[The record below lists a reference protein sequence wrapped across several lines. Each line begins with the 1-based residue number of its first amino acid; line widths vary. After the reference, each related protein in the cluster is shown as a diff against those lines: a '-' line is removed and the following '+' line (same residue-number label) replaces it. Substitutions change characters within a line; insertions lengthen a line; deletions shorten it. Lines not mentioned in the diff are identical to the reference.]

1 MKSPQLCGALAQ
13 DIATLACKL
22 NTAGFELTVT
32 PQTISTTTSTKTAKV
47 RSMKRA
53 STKGKSATS
62 KQSKGVSSYWQAI
75 KAHMADTG
83 CSLSDARGWYKS
95 QND

>member
-53 STKGKSATS
+53 STKGKISTS

-75 KAHMADTG
+75 KGHMGDTG
-83 CSLSDARGWYKS
+83 CSLSEARGWY
-95 QND
+95 